1 MTELRRRLFKIA
13 PEKPGD
19 DPGQHPETG
28 ERGPERV
35 AQLLRRT
42 REKHGQSLREVSA
55 NLRIRFAYLEAIEQ
69 GRFRELPG
77 PTYAVGFVRSYSEYL
92 GLDGGEIVRRFK
104 GEVEGL
110 DSKVPL
116 SFPEPVPEGKVAGG
130 AILLLSLILLAVG
143 YGGWYLLSRGEGI
156 VGDLVPRLSQNLKAL
171 VAGGEPAPATAAP
184 PVAATVPTAAAPAA
198 TGATPAPTLAADPG
212 AVGGTRPVAKNLQP
226 HCRRRR
232 LHRRLRCRLQTRF
245 VAGCVGNCRARSRH
259 RGRREDVL
267 GSAGESEEE
276 TALLTAPSTPA
287 IPAVPAAPAAPM
299 TVPAGLGSPTI
310 AGPLPV
316 GDARVVLRARLASW
330 IQISDA
336 NQVPLIT
343 RTLAPG
349 RPIPFRTS
357 RGSRSLPAMPAVSTS
372 WSTGKCCR
380 RWARSAPS
388 SETSPSTRGNCWPGR
403 RRPERP
409 GRRSRK
415 RLPVL

>member
-19 DPGQHPETG
+19 DPGQHPETS

-35 AQLLRRT
+35 SQLLRRT

-130 AILLLSLILLAVG
+130 AILLLSLIMLAVG

-171 VAGGEPAPATAAP
+171 VAGGEPAPATAAA
-184 PVAATVPTAAAPAA
+184 PVAATTPTAAAPAA
-198 TGATPAPTLAADPG
+198 TGATPAPTVAADPG
-212 AVGGTRPVAKNLQP
+212 AVGGTQARGQEPAAALPPTTASSPSSLPASDPSSSSGVSATAAPVPA
-226 HCRRRR
+226 
-232 LHRRLRCRLQTRF
+232 TA
-245 VAGCVGNCRARSRH
+245 AGE
-259 RGRREDVL
+259 EDIL

-276 TALLTAPSTPA
+276 TALLTARSTPP

-310 AGPLPV
+310 AGPLTV

-343 RTLAPG
+343 RTLAAGEAYPVPDQPG
-349 RPIPFRTS
+349 LTLFTGNAGGLDIVVDGQVLPPLGAVGAVKRNIALDAGQLLARPQ
-357 RGSRSLPAMPAVSTS
+357 
-372 WSTGKCCR
+372 
-380 RWARSAPS
+380 AP
-388 SETSPSTRGNCWPGR
+388 
-403 RRPERP
+403 
-409 GRRSRK
+409 
-415 RLPVL
+415 